1 MTDDAQWWPRPCKK
15 GVNNSDNQRSA
26 VTVQRSTE
34 RFRNRSQLIVI
45 QLNFI
50 QPSTI
55 FVVALCK
62 TTWRRFTS
70 TRVKPTQSAMGVIVA
85 NCDSNPCFCSRWTLL
100 ADLSHKGL
108 KQRGGSSSN
117 SLDSLF
123 PFTALCSWLGMELGA
138 LLNSNTAISTE
149 SPPLFL
155 LNDLHLPQLRKF
167 NVFAAQKP
175 ESNCEAWNGWKGRE
189 RKLWT
194 NLLAAISETERGKGR
209 MLQKAIV
216 RSKKVEKQKNPGQ
229 NMTSLTMSDHY
240 HLV

>member
-1 MTDDAQWWPRPCKK
+1 MMINDNWWWPMMPNDDRGHAKK
-15 GVNNSDNQRSA
+15 VSTTATTSIST

-70 TRVKPTQSAMGVIVA
+70 TRVKPTQSAMRVIVA

-108 KQRGGSSSN
+108 KQRGGTSSN

-123 PFTALCSWLGMELGA
+123 PFTTLCSWLGMELGA

-149 SPPLFL
+149 SLPLFL
-155 LNDLHLPQLRKF
+155 LKWLAFAAAPQIQCFRGTKAREQLRSLKWMEGSRKKALNQSYCCNF
-167 NVFAAQKP
+167 
-175 ESNCEAWNGWKGRE
+175 GDRE
-189 RKLWT
+189 
-194 NLLAAISETERGKGR
+194 G
-209 MLQKAIV
+209 
-216 RSKKVEKQKNPGQ
+216 
-229 NMTSLTMSDHY
+229 
-240 HLV
+240 

>member
-1 MTDDAQWWPRPCKK
+1 MMINDDQWWPRPCKK
-15 GVNNSDNQRSA
+15 GVNNSDNQQPA

-70 TRVKPTQSAMGVIVA
+70 TRVKPTQSAMRVIVA

-108 KQRGGSSSN
+108 KQKGAGNSN

-123 PFTALCSWLGMELGA
+123 PFTALCSWLGMELGYFYREPA
-138 LLNSNTAISTE
+138 SVSAQWLAVAAAPQIQCFRGTKARE
-149 SPPLFL
+149 
-155 LNDLHLPQLRKF
+155 QLRSLKWMEGSRKKALNQSYCCNF
-167 NVFAAQKP
+167 
-175 ESNCEAWNGWKGRE
+175 GDRE
-189 RKLWT
+189 
-194 NLLAAISETERGKGR
+194 G
-209 MLQKAIV
+209 
-216 RSKKVEKQKNPGQ
+216 
-229 NMTSLTMSDHY
+229 
-240 HLV
+240 

>member
-1 MTDDAQWWPRPCKK
+1 MMINDDRCHAKK
-15 GVNNSDNQRSA
+15 VSTTATTSIST

-70 TRVKPTQSAMGVIVA
+70 TRVKPTQSAMRVIVA

-108 KQRGGSSSN
+108 KQRGGTSSN

-123 PFTALCSWLGMELGA
+123 PFTTLCSWLGMELGA

-149 SPPLFL
+149 TLPLFL
-155 LNDLHLPQLRKF
+155 LNDLLLPQLRKF

-175 ESNCEAWNGWKGRE
+175 ESNKEAWNGWKGRE
-189 RKLWT
+189 RKLWI

-216 RSKKVEKQKNPGQ
+216 RKLRNKRPKYDQPHNVRSLPPCVE
-229 NMTSLTMSDHY
+229 
-240 HLV
+240 

>member
-1 MTDDAQWWPRPCKK
+1 MMINDDRCHAKK
-15 GVNNSDNQRSA
+15 VSTTATISIST

-108 KQRGGSSSN
+108 KQRGAPTHLTLFFLSQLSA
-117 SLDSLF
+117 LDLGWNW
-123 PFTALCSWLGMELGA
+123 ALY
-138 LLNSNTAISTE
+138 STLTL
-149 SPPLFL
+149 LFL
-155 LNDLHLPQLRKF
+155 QRACLCFCSMTCFCRSSANSMFSRHKSQRAIAKPKMDGRGAKESFEPIFLLQFRRQRGVKGGCYRKQL
-167 NVFAAQKP
+167 
-175 ESNCEAWNGWKGRE
+175 
-189 RKLWT
+189 
-194 NLLAAISETERGKGR
+194 
-209 MLQKAIV
+209 
-216 RSKKVEKQKNPGQ
+216 
-229 NMTSLTMSDHY
+229 
-240 HLV
+240 

>member
-1 MTDDAQWWPRPCKK
+1 MMINDDQWWPRPCKK

-70 TRVKPTQSAMGVIVA
+70 TRVKPTQSAMRVIVA

-108 KQRGGSSSN
+108 KQRGASNSN

-123 PFTALCSWLGMELGA
+123 PFTTLCSWLGMELGA

-149 SPPLFL
+149 SLPLFL
-155 LNDLHLPQLRKF
+155 LNDLQLPQLRKF

-175 ESNCEAWNGWKGRE
+175 ESNSEA
-189 RKLWT
+189 
-194 NLLAAISETERGKGR
+194 
-209 MLQKAIV
+209 
-216 RSKKVEKQKNPGQ
+216 
-229 NMTSLTMSDHY
+229 
-240 HLV
+240 